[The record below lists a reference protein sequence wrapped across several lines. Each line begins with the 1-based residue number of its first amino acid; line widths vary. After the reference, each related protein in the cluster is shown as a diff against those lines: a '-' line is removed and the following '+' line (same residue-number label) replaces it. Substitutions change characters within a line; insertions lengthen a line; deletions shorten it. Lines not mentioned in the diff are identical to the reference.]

1 MTTTFDP
8 ADEREPDPD
17 DWPTEDPESLSPEA
31 VVNSPDDIAA
41 ALPEDA
47 PLPTDVDEA
56 DALDQRVETG
66 LEDEDDPEEA

>member
-8 ADEREPDPD
+8 AGEREPDPD
-17 DWPTEDPESLSPEA
+17 DWPSEDPGSLSPEA

-66 LEDEDDPEEA
+66 LEDEDDPEST